1 MTKLFMPVTVGP
13 IEVAHRVVLAP
24 LTRMRTEAGDVPGN
38 LMVEYYTQRAT
49 KGGLL
54 IAEAT
59 SVSPNGIAYAGA
71 PGIFTDAQV
80 KGWRRVTD
88 AVHAKGASIY
98 LQLWHGGRQA
108 HPANMGGEL
117 PIAPSAIRAEEKA
130 VVRDGAGGFAEVDQV
145 VPRALALDEISG
157 VIEEFRQGAERAKAA
172 GFDGVELHGANGYL
186 PDQFLQD
193 GSNHRDDAYGG
204 PIENRTRF
212 MLEVVEALVSV
223 WGGDRVAIR
232 ISPSGR
238 FGTMSDSNPA
248 ATFGYVAEKLNR
260 FGLAYLHVI
269 EPRIRGY
276 EDLEL
281 NAPAVASRSLRGIFK
296 GTIMAAGGFTR
307 ESSDK
312 ILAEG
317 SADLV
322 AFGRLFISN
331 PDLPERLR
339 RNAPLH
345 SYDRHTFYGG
355 GAEGYTD
362 YPFQIENVS
371 ATRAGQSRLR

>member
-1 MTKLFMPVTVGP
+1 MTKLFSATQVGTLNL
-13 IEVAHRVVLAP
+13 AHRVVLAP
-24 LTRMRTEAGDVPGN
+24 LTRLRTEAGDVPGD

-49 KGGLL
+49 QGGLL

-59 SVSPNGIAYAGA
+59 SVSPMGIAYALA
-71 PGIFTDAQV
+71 PGIYTDAQV
-80 KGWRRVTD
+80 AGWKRVTD

-98 LQLWHGGRQA
+98 LQIWHGGRQA
-108 HPANMGGEL
+108 HPGNLDGAQ
-117 PIAPSAIRAEEKA
+117 PVAPSAIRGEEKS
-130 VVRDGAGGFAEVDQV
+130 VIRDGDSIAEVDQV
-145 VPRALALDEISG
+145 VPRALRIDEIPG
-157 VIEEFRQGAERAKAA
+157 VIEEFRRGAERAKAA

-204 PIENRTRF
+204 PIENRARF

-223 WGGDRVAIR
+223 WGGNRVAVR
-232 ISPSGR
+232 ISPSGQ

-248 ATFGYVAEKLNR
+248 ATFGYLAEALNR

-276 EDLEL
+276 EDVKL
-281 NAPAVASRSLRGIFK
+281 NVPAVASKSLRGIFK
-296 GTIMAAGGFTR
+296 GPILAAGGFSRDTA
-307 ESSDK
+307 EE
-312 ILAEG
+312 ILAAG
-317 SADLV
+317 DADLV

-339 RNAPLH
+339 SGAPLND
-345 SYDRHTFYGG
+345 YDRNTFYGG
-355 GAEGYTD
+355 RGEGYID
-362 YPFQIENVS
+362 YSFLGEVV
-371 ATRAGQSRLR
+371 A

>member
-1 MTKLFMPVTVGP
+1 MTKLFSATQVGTLNLT
-13 IEVAHRVVLAP
+13 HRVVLAP
-24 LTRMRTEAGDVPGN
+24 LTRLRTETGDVPGD

-49 KGGLL
+49 QGGLL

-59 SVSPNGIAYAGA
+59 SVSPMGIAYALA
-71 PGIFTDAQV
+71 PGIYTDAQV
-80 KGWRRVTD
+80 AGWKRVTD

-98 LQLWHGGRQA
+98 LQIWHGGRQA
-108 HPANMGGEL
+108 HPGNLDGAQ
-117 PIAPSAIRAEEKA
+117 PVAPSAIRGEEKS
-130 VVRDGAGGFAEVDQV
+130 VIRDGDSIAEVDQV
-145 VPRALALDEISG
+145 VPRALRLEEIPG
-157 VIEEFRQGAERAKAA
+157 VIEEFRRGAERAKAA

-204 PIENRTRF
+204 PIGNRARF

-223 WGGDRVAIR
+223 WGGNRVAVR
-232 ISPSGR
+232 ISPSGQ

-248 ATFGYVAEKLNR
+248 ATFGYLAEALNR

-276 EDLEL
+276 EDIEL
-281 NAPAVASRSLRGIFK
+281 NVPAVASKSLRGIFK
-296 GTIMAAGGFTR
+296 GPILAAGGFSRDTA
-307 ESSDK
+307 EE
-312 ILAEG
+312 ILAAG
-317 SADLV
+317 DADLV

-339 RNAPLH
+339 SGAPLND
-345 SYDRHTFYGG
+345 YDRNTFYGG
-355 GAEGYTD
+355 RGEGYVD
-362 YPFQIENVS
+362 YSFLGEVV
-371 ATRAGQSRLR
+371 A

>member
-1 MTKLFMPVTVGP
+1 MTKLFSATQVGTLNLT
-13 IEVAHRVVLAP
+13 HRVVLAP
-24 LTRMRTEAGDVPGN
+24 LTRLRTEAGDVPGD

-49 KGGLL
+49 QGGLL

-59 SVSPNGIAYAGA
+59 SVSPMGIAYALA
-71 PGIFTDAQV
+71 PGIYTDAQV
-80 KGWRRVTD
+80 AGWKRVTD

-98 LQLWHGGRQA
+98 LQIWHGGRQA
-108 HPANMGGEL
+108 HPGNLDGAQ
-117 PIAPSAIRAEEKA
+117 PVAPSAIRGEEKS
-130 VVRDGAGGFAEVDQV
+130 VIRDGDSIAEVDQV
-145 VPRALALDEISG
+145 VPRALRLEEIPG
-157 VIEEFRQGAERAKAA
+157 VIEEFRRGAERAKAA

-212 MLEVVEALVSV
+212 MLEVVEALISV
-223 WGGDRVAIR
+223 WGGNRVAVR
-232 ISPSGR
+232 ISPSGQ

-248 ATFGYVAEKLNR
+248 ATFGYLAEALNR

-276 EDLEL
+276 EDIEL
-281 NAPAVASRSLRGIFK
+281 NVPAVASKSLRGIFK
-296 GTIMAAGGFTR
+296 GPILAAGGFSQDTA
-307 ESSDK
+307 EE
-312 ILAEG
+312 ILAAG
-317 SADLV
+317 DADLV

-339 RNAPLH
+339 SGAPLND
-345 SYDRHTFYGG
+345 YDRNTFYGG
-355 GAEGYTD
+355 RGEGYID
-362 YPFQIENVS
+362 YSFLGEVV
-371 ATRAGQSRLR
+371 A

>member
-1 MTKLFMPVTVGP
+1 MTKLFSSTQVGTLNL
-13 IEVAHRVVLAP
+13 AHRVVLAP
-24 LTRMRTEAGDVPGN
+24 LTRLRTETGDVPGD

-59 SVSPNGIAYAGA
+59 SVSPMGIAYALA
-71 PGIFTDAQV
+71 PGIYTDAQV
-80 KGWRRVTD
+80 AGWKRVTD

-98 LQLWHGGRQA
+98 LQIWHGGRQA
-108 HPANMGGEL
+108 HPGNLDGAQ
-117 PIAPSAIRAEEKA
+117 PVAPSAIRGEEKS
-130 VVRDGAGGFAEVDQV
+130 VIRDGDSIAEVDQV
-145 VPRALALDEISG
+145 VPRALRIDEIPG
-157 VIEEFRQGAERAKAA
+157 VIEEFRRGAERAKAA

-204 PIENRTRF
+204 PIENRARF
-212 MLEVVEALVSV
+212 MLDVVEALVSV
-223 WGGDRVAIR
+223 WGGNRVAVR
-232 ISPSGR
+232 ISPSGQ

-248 ATFGYVAEKLNR
+248 ATFGYLAEALNR

-276 EDLEL
+276 EDIEL
-281 NAPAVASRSLRGIFK
+281 NVPAVASKSLRGIFK
-296 GTIMAAGGFTR
+296 GPILAAGGFSR
-307 ESSDK
+307 ET
-312 ILAEG
+312 AEEIIAAG
-317 SADLV
+317 DADLV

-339 RNAPLH
+339 SGAPLND
-345 SYDRHTFYGG
+345 YDRNTFYGG
-355 GAEGYTD
+355 RGEGYID
-362 YPFQIENVS
+362 YSFLDEVV
-371 ATRAGQSRLR
+371 A

>member
-1 MTKLFMPVTVGP
+1 MTKLFSATQVGTLNL
-13 IEVAHRVVLAP
+13 AHRVVLAP
-24 LTRMRTEAGDVPGN
+24 LTRLRTETGDVPGD

-49 KGGLL
+49 QGGLL

-59 SVSPNGIAYAGA
+59 SVSPMGIAYALA
-71 PGIFTDAQV
+71 PGIYTDAQV
-80 KGWRRVTD
+80 AGWKRVTD

-98 LQLWHGGRQA
+98 LQIWHGGRQA
-108 HPANMGGEL
+108 HPGNLDGAQ
-117 PIAPSAIRAEEKA
+117 PVAPSAIRGEEKS
-130 VVRDGAGGFAEVDQV
+130 VIRDGDSIAEVDQV
-145 VPRALALDEISG
+145 VPRALRLEEIPG
-157 VIEEFRQGAERAKAA
+157 VIEEFRRGAERAKAA

-204 PIENRTRF
+204 PIENRARF

-223 WGGDRVAIR
+223 WGGNRVAVR
-232 ISPSGR
+232 ISPSGQ

-248 ATFGYVAEKLNR
+248 ATFGYLAEALNR

-276 EDLEL
+276 EDVEL
-281 NAPAVASRSLRGIFK
+281 NVPAVASKSLRGIFK
-296 GTIMAAGGFTR
+296 GPILAAGGFSRDTA
-307 ESSDK
+307 EE
-312 ILAEG
+312 ILAAG
-317 SADLV
+317 DADLV

-339 RNAPLH
+339 SGAPLND
-345 SYDRHTFYGG
+345 YDRNTFYGG
-355 GAEGYTD
+355 RGEGYVD
-362 YPFQIENVS
+362 YSFLGEVV
-371 ATRAGQSRLR
+371 A

>member
-1 MTKLFMPVTVGP
+1 MTKLFSSTQVGTLNLT
-13 IEVAHRVVLAP
+13 HRVVLAP
-24 LTRMRTEAGDVPGN
+24 LTRLRTETGDVPGD

-49 KGGLL
+49 QGGLL

-59 SVSPNGIAYAGA
+59 SVSPMGIAYALA
-71 PGIFTDAQV
+71 PGIYTDAQV
-80 KGWRRVTD
+80 AGWKRVTD

-98 LQLWHGGRQA
+98 LQIWHGGRQA
-108 HPANMGGEL
+108 HPGNLDGAQ
-117 PIAPSAIRAEEKA
+117 PVAPSAIRGEEKS
-130 VVRDGAGGFAEVDQV
+130 VIRDGDSIAEVDQV
-145 VPRALALDEISG
+145 VPRALRLEEIPG
-157 VIEEFRQGAERAKAA
+157 VIEEFRRGAERAKAA

-204 PIENRTRF
+204 PIENRARF

-223 WGGDRVAIR
+223 WGGNRVAVR
-232 ISPSGR
+232 ISPSGQ

-248 ATFGYVAEKLNR
+248 ATFGYLAEALNR

-276 EDLEL
+276 EDIEL
-281 NAPAVASRSLRGIFK
+281 NVPAVASKSLRGIFK
-296 GTIMAAGGFTR
+296 GPILAAGGFSRDTA
-307 ESSDK
+307 EE
-312 ILAEG
+312 ILAAG
-317 SADLV
+317 DADLV

-339 RNAPLH
+339 SGAPLND
-345 SYDRHTFYGG
+345 YDRNTFYGG
-355 GAEGYTD
+355 RGEGYID
-362 YPFQIENVS
+362 YSFLDEVI
-371 ATRAGQSRLR
+371 A